1 MLKPLLKIRLS
12 VLAPAY
18 FIFFA
23 FAVFL
28 IPRQT
33 LTAGQLALFSV
44 NSFLFG
50 YYFSPLLSA
59 QKTRVAGL
67 NGLTRQEEMTILDIL
82 THAHLLK
89 ESTRHTLKVKLK
101 SYLDSIIENYNIS
114 ADNEYYDELLYWLKH
129 VKGDDEQVLGQIYSE
144 VSKTQDHRSDISN
157 LLASKVY
164 SHEWLVAS
172 VLFFITLYF
181 ALMTNFGDSLFFG
194 LMLAVL
200 CAGLCMLMTILVKFA
215 TLSHKE
221 AKRMWDTLKQLEKD
235 HFDDVTHQEV
245 VQEVH
250 RLKLANKKLK
260 PKAH

>member
-1 MLKPLLKIRLS
+1 
-12 VLAPAY
+12 
-18 FIFFA
+18 
-23 FAVFL
+23 
-28 IPRQT
+28 
-33 LTAGQLALFSV
+33 
-44 NSFLFG
+44 
-50 YYFSPLLSA
+50 
-59 QKTRVAGL
+59 
-67 NGLTRQEEMTILDIL
+67 MTILDIL

-101 SYLDSIIENYNIS
+101 AYLDSIIGNYNIS

-129 VKGDDEQVLGQIYSE
+129 VKNDDEQVLNQIYSE

-172 VLFFITLYF
+172 VLFSITLYF

-194 LMLAVL
+194 MMLAIL

-215 TLSHKE
+215 TLTHKE

-235 HFDDVTHQEV
+235 HFDDVTNKEV
-245 VQEVH
+245 VEEVH
-250 RLKLANKKLK
+250 RLKLANKKRHTK
-260 PKAH
+260 TA